1 MSAPP
6 PGRHAIVPAGGRRFA
21 ADAVV
26 IDLDGTLLDT
36 APDLVAGANGMREA
50 LGMAPLPFDTVVS
63 YVGKGAD
70 KLVHRALTA
79 DADGVAAPELFARG
93 RAAFFDLYGR
103 ENGRRAVEYPGVRD
117 GLEAMLAGGLRLA
130 CVTNKPGDF
139 TLPLLQRCD
148 LARYFEL
155 VVSGDSLPRR
165 KPDPLPMI
173 HVCQVFGLPAARV
186 VAIGDSGNDVQAA
199 RAAGMAVLVVP
210 YGYNE
215 GRDVALLDT
224 DGIVPT
230 LLVAA
235 GMIGVA

>member
-1 MSAPP
+1 MTAC
-6 PGRHAIVPAGGRRFA
+6 HGRRVPQRLTA
-21 ADAVV
+21 SAVI

-79 DADGVAAPELFARG
+79 DADGQAAPALFERG
-93 RAAFFDLYGR
+93 RAAFFDIYAR
-103 ENGRRAVEYPGVRD
+103 ENGRQAVEYPGVRA
-117 GLEAMLAGGLRLA
+117 GLQAMRAKGLRLA
-130 CVTNKPGDF
+130 CVTNKPGAF
-139 TLPLLQRCD
+139 TLALLEHCG
-148 LARYFEL
+148 LAGFFEL

-165 KPDPLPMI
+165 KPDPMPMV
-173 HVCQVFGLPAARV
+173 HVCQVFGVTPDRV
-186 VAIGDSGNDVQAA
+186 VAIGDSGNDARAA
-199 RAAGMAVLVVP
+199 RAAGMAVWLVP
-210 YGYNE
+210 YGYAE
-215 GRDVALLDT
+215 GVDVSLLDT

-235 GMIGVA
+235 GLIDAA